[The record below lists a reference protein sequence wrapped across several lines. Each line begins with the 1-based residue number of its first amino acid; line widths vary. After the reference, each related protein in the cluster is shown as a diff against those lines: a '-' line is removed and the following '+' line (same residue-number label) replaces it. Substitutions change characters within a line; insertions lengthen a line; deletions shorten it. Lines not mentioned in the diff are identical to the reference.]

1 MEIKRKRLITLVA
14 IVMVI
19 VVIGIIVYYWY
30 NGTHYVSTDNASVA
44 SDTSNAITLM
54 SARLTELDVKIGDT
68 VQKND
73 IIARQDMTGQNSLG
87 VEASVVRAPISG
99 DVIQT
104 SGTVGEIVPAGTPVA
119 IIADPAKMYI
129 TANIAETS
137 LQKIKT
143 GQTVDVTIDQFAGL
157 RFEGKI
163 AEIGQA
169 TSSFFSILPQ
179 QTSGTFTKVVQTIPV
194 KITIEKG
201 DYKLVPGANASV
213 RIHIK

>member
-1 MEIKRKRLITLVA
+1 MEIKRKRLIILVA